1 MKMKNNVIEYNNIY
15 YIITEKNNMK
25 INKLMVKIIRV
36 WNYYSHKRNVN
47 IFLLL
52 FIYNIDINIIVFII
66 YII

>member
-25 INKLMVKIIRV
+25 INKLMVKIIRE

-47 IFLLL
+47 IFFLL
-52 FIYNIDINIIVFII
+52 FIYYIDINIIVFII